1 MTTSTA
7 SIPAPWTTRVR
18 VAARIGWLALWVVLT
33 AFAGFE
39 VVKHGYLDGG
49 AIDAIVLTVAAVGFF
64 ILPDL
69 TFLIGI
75 GETTE
80 HGHLPVRTVPYY
92 NALHR
97 LWPPLALTV
106 VVGVVFAPLSLG
118 ALAFFVGG
126 LSWMAHVALDR
137 ATGFGLRN
145 PDGSL

>member
-1 MTTSTA
+1 MTTPNA
-7 SIPAPWTTRVR
+7 SIPSLSITPAR

-75 GETTE
+75 GESTE

-97 LWPPLALTV
+97 LWPPLVLTV
-106 VVGVVFAPLSLG
+106 MIGVVFAPLSLG
-118 ALAFFVGG
+118 TLALFVGG